1 MLLFVPYRRQF
12 RLELNHRIFSRSFP
26 PPLHMAPDTT
36 EGSKKRKRDVDVP
49 MPRITYIAA
58 SRTFDRLFKGN
69 DLGSWL
75 NNAVNSFHIRGFFG
89 RYEGCCPQETGTFY
103 INSGVSF
110 PNS

>member
-1 MLLFVPYRRQF
+1 
-12 RLELNHRIFSRSFP
+12 
-26 PPLHMAPDTT
+26 MAPDTT